1 MKNNINE
8 KLKDKS
14 AKKAELEKQW
24 FARQI
29 TTKEFQDSMNALD
42 GIKVVNGVIM
52 NVDLNA
58 NLNGNLNEK
67 IS

>member
-8 KLKDKS
+8 KLENKS

-42 GIKVVNGVIM
+42 GIQVVNGVIM